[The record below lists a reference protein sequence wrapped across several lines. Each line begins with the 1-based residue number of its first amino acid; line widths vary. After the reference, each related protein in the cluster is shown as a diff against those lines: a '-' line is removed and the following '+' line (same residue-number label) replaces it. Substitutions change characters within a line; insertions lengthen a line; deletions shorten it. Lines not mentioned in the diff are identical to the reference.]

1 MSIKEQIMNDLKRY
15 MKEKNAVALNAI
27 RLLRSEIKNVEIEKR
42 RELNDEEVI
51 QIVSSS
57 IKKRKE
63 SIEMYKKG
71 SRQDLVDKEM
81 EEISIIEKYLPIQL
95 SDDEIRKIILETI
108 DEQSD
113 ENKKNFGVIMKTVI
127 GKIKNRAEGS
137 KVNRLVKEILDG
149 IK

>member
-1 MSIKEQIMNDLKRY
+1 LKC
-15 MKEKNAVALNAI
+15 I
-27 RLLRSEIKNVEIEKR
+27 
-42 RELNDEEVI
+42 
-51 QIVSSS
+51 
-57 IKKRKE
+57 
-63 SIEMYKKG
+63 KKG

-81 EEISIIEKYLPIQL
+81 EEISNYRKYLPIQL